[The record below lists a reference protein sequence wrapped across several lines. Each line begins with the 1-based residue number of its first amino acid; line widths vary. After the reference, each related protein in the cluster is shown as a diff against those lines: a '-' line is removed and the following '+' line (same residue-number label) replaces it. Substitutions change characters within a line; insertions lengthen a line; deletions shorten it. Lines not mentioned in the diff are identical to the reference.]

1 MKTASLA
8 VLVGALA
15 LPVAIRA
22 GEPLQPVQKIPLPG
36 VEGRID
42 HMSADVQGQ
51 RLFVSALGNNTLE
64 VLDLKAGKRLARLT
78 GQRSGFMK
86 RSPNF

>member
-1 MKTASLA
+1 MKMASLA
-8 VLVGALA
+8 FLVGVFA
-15 LPVAIRA
+15 LPAAIQA
-22 GEPLQPVQKIPLPG
+22 EEPLRLVQKIPLPS

-42 HMSADVQGQ
+42 HMSADVQDQ

-78 GQRSGFMK
+78 GLREPQGVFFV
-86 RSPNF
+86 PE